1 MIEKAC
7 AKHAIDPKKSWMV
20 GDKLRDIEAG
30 EAAGVA
36 GIQIPVNGPLLDYVA
51 QLKQAPQAI

>member
-7 AKHAIDPKKSWMV
+7 AKHAIDPKQSWMV

-30 EAAGVA
+30 EAAGVK
-36 GIQIPVNGPLLDYVA
+36 GIQIPLNSPLLQYVP
-51 QLKQAPQAI
+51 QLMQAPEAI

>member
-7 AKHAIDPKKSWMV
+7 AKHAIDPKQSWMV

-30 EAAGVA
+30 EAAGVT
-36 GIQIPVNGPLLDYVA
+36 GIQIPLNSPLLQYVP
-51 QLKQAPQAI
+51 QLMQAPEAI